1 MAQNN
6 VIDLIYKSRKFIL
19 EILESQ
25 NFNTSEYND
34 FSIHEIHAMEQSNQ
48 LDLLISREEPTKKK
62 IYIKYHLEKTLRLN
76 NIQEFIEDLYVLE
89 NILTKNDDLIII
101 IKDEPNDTL
110 IRIIKDLWEQDGYY
124 IRIIYIKRLQ
134 FNILKHV
141 LVPKHIILNDREIEA
156 FKLRYNIAKDMKG
169 LLPTISRFSPVGLAI
184 GIRPGDVCRI
194 ERNSKTAINTD
205 FYRICI

>member
-76 NIQEFIEDLYVLE
+76 NIQEFIEDLYVL
-89 NILTKNDDLIII
+89 
-101 IKDEPNDTL
+101 
-110 IRIIKDLWEQDGYY
+110 
-124 IRIIYIKRLQ
+124 
-134 FNILKHV
+134 
-141 LVPKHIILNDREIEA
+141 
-156 FKLRYNIAKDMKG
+156 
-169 LLPTISRFSPVGLAI
+169 
-184 GIRPGDVCRI
+184 
-194 ERNSKTAINTD
+194 
-205 FYRICI
+205 